1 MQLGIEEGSMRT
13 SHVRSIRTLTI
24 VLVMSWVLSMF
35 FTSPAAAAT
44 FALDF
49 RNALRNTYVN

>member
-1 MQLGIEEGSMRT
+1 MHT

-35 FTSPAAAAT
+35 FTSPAAADT
-44 FALDF
+44 SALGF
-49 RNALRNTYVN
+49 RNAMRNTHVN